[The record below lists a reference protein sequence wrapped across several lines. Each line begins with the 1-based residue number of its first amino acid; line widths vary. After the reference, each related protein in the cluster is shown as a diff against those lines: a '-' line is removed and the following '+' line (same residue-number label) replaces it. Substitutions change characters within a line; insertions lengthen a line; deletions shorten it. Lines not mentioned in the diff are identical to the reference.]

1 MSRVPLDTFDMIPS
15 EMRAY
20 LRNYGWSFSRKACE
34 YAVKKMRRMNNATG
48 KLEAIE
54 PYSKSQA
61 EEFLTK
67 YGVKLEH
74 NTGYDFVYV
83 LNMCRADYLKSGVP
97 DEANMALFVKSAID
111 DSDNPGGNWFRKWLV
126 DLDAKGIGADWDDWL

>member
-20 LRNYGWSFSRKACE
+20 LRNNGWSFSRKACD
-34 YAVKKMRRMNNATG
+34 YAVKKMRRTNNATG

-54 PYSKSQA
+54 PYTKTQA

-67 YGVKLEH
+67 HGVKLEH

-83 LNMCRADYLKSGVP
+83 LNMCRCDYLKSGVP

-111 DSDNPGGNWFRKWLV
+111 DPDNPGGNWFRKWLV
-126 DLDAKGIGADWDDWL
+126 DCDAKGEPVDWEELL